1 MKSHLFKAT
10 FRHLYLKEDIKTAI
24 DAPRPHHQLLPMK
37 VFQEFG
43 IRKVLITKNR
53 NILITCMF
61 IV

>member
-43 IRKVLITKNR
+43 IRKVLI
-53 NILITCMF
+53 I
-61 IV
+61 